1 MIKGMFYVDGNIDG
15 TWNEELY
22 AIEAVN
28 ALKAIRDFDEAIHI
42 RFVSAVNGDSHAYA
56 LTEAYRKDNETNI
69 VITNSSL
76 VFSFNKFS
84 WNPETNRYDLWF
96 WKDDDNME
104 VGEFVRIDALTQ
116 KDLRWAHN
124 IWKMWRNGALDIWR
138 SWENDPEA

>member
-1 MIKGMFYVDGNIDG
+1 MIKGMFYVDGSIDG
-15 TWNEELY
+15 VWDKGLYIEKVRETLKTVGYSEEGL
-22 AIEAVN
+22 
-28 ALKAIRDFDEAIHI
+28 HI
-42 RFVSAVNGDSHAYA
+42 CFISAANGDSHAYS
-56 LTEAYRKDNETNI
+56 LCEAYRKEEDSI
-69 VITNSSL
+69 VIITNSSL

-138 SWENDPEA
+138 SWENDPEV

>member
-1 MIKGMFYVDGNIDG
+1 MIKGMFYVDDSIDG
-15 TWNEELY
+15 VWDKGFY
-22 AIEAVN
+22 IEKVRET
-28 ALKAIRDFDEAIHI
+28 LKTVGYSDEGLHI
-42 RFVSAVNGDSHAYA
+42 CFISAANGDSHAYS
-56 LTEAYRKDNETNI
+56 LCEAYRKEEDSI
-69 VITNSSL
+69 FIITNCSL

-104 VGEFVRIDALTQ
+104 VGEFVRIDALTE

>member
-1 MIKGMFYVDGNIDG
+1 MIKGMFYVDGSIDG
-15 TWNEELY
+15 VWDKGFY
-22 AIEAVN
+22 IEKVRET
-28 ALKAIRDFDEAIHI
+28 LKTVGYSDEGLHI
-42 RFVSAVNGDSHAYA
+42 CFISAANGDSHAYS
-56 LTEAYRKDNETNI
+56 LCEAYRKEEDSI
-69 VITNSSL
+69 VIITNSSL

-138 SWENDPEA
+138 SWENDPEV

>member
-1 MIKGMFYVDGNIDG
+1 MIKGMFYVDGSIDG
-15 TWNEELY
+15 VWDKGLY
-22 AIEAVN
+22 IEKVRET
-28 ALKAIRDFDEAIHI
+28 LKTVGYSDEGLHI
-42 RFVSAVNGDSHAYA
+42 CFISAANGDSHAYS
-56 LTEAYRKDNETNI
+56 LCEAYRKEEDSI
-69 VITNSSL
+69 VIITNSSL

-138 SWENDPEA
+138 SWENDPEV